1 MADNFV
7 FTSANDINKE
17 FFGGSSSE
25 KVNIEEVK
33 KEVEQQKVQ
42 TNQKTNSKQENKQT
56 ENKQNQ
62 TSKENSQQQNNKQD
76 QKQENSQQQNPF
88 IENSVKSLKALG
100 FDTKDDKKFF
110 RKIKQFEVQIE
121 LP

>member
-7 FTSANDINKE
+7 FTSASDINKE

-33 KEVEQQKVQ
+33 KEVEQQKTQ

-56 ENKQNQ
+56 ENKRSS
-62 TSKENSQQQNNKQD
+62 TSNNKSEEKTQQD

-88 IENSVKSLKALG
+88 RENSVKSLKDLG

>member
-7 FTSANDINKE
+7 FTSANDINRE

-56 ENKQNQ
+56 ENKQDQ
-62 TSKENSQQQNNKQD
+62 TSK
-76 QKQENSQQQNPF
+76 ENSQQQNPF

>member
-7 FTSANDINKE
+7 FTSASDINKE

-33 KEVEQQKVQ
+33 KEVEQQKTQ

-62 TSKENSQQQNNKQD
+62 TSKDKENKTVAMMFA
-76 QKQENSQQQNPF
+76 KKG
-88 IENSVKSLKALG
+88 IEP
-100 FDTKDDKKFF
+100 D
-110 RKIKQFEVQIE
+110 
-121 LP
+121 